1 MPKDG
6 WRLSVA
12 HARTSGRAVL
22 AEPHNAVKVSTACP
36 SSLGYC
42 RMPPEMSFR
51 FSNNPA
57 YWRDRAAEAC
67 TMASTA
73 DAEAKA
79 ILLRLANDFVR
90 LADRAEARL
99 KQEKLSTTPKDAPN
113 SWWSVGCAAA
123 RRPGS
128 SSK

>member
-1 MPKDG
+1 MF
-6 WRLSVA
+6 
-12 HARTSGRAVL
+12 
-22 AEPHNAVKVSTACP
+22 
-36 SSLGYC
+36 
-42 RMPPEMSFR
+42 FR

-57 YWRDRAAEAC
+57 YWHDRAAEAH

-99 KQEKLSTTPKDAPN
+99 KQEILSTTPRDAPN
-113 SWWSVGCAAA
+113 SVAG
-123 RRPGS
+123 
-128 SSK
+128 

>member
-1 MPKDG
+1 MPQR
-6 WRLSVA
+6 RLAISGG
-12 HARTSGRAVL
+12 HTRARRGGR
-22 AEPHNAVKVSTACP
+22 SWP
-36 SSLGYC
+36 SRTTRLRSRPPAPRLRNYS

-99 KQEKLSTTPKDAPN
+99 K
-113 SWWSVGCAAA
+113 
-123 RRPGS
+123 
-128 SSK
+128 

>member
-1 MPKDG
+1 MPKYG
-6 WRLSVA
+6 GLLSVTD
-12 HARTSGRAVL
+12 ARTSGRAVL
-22 AEPHNAVKVSTACP
+22 AEPHNAIKVSTACP
-36 SSLGYC
+36 SSLGYS

-67 TMASTA
+67 TSTA

-99 KQEKLSTTPKDAPN
+99 KQEILSTTQGMPPT
-113 SWWSVGCAAA
+113 
-123 RRPGS
+123 R
-128 SSK
+128 

>member
-1 MPKDG
+1 MF
-6 WRLSVA
+6 
-12 HARTSGRAVL
+12 
-22 AEPHNAVKVSTACP
+22 
-36 SSLGYC
+36 
-42 RMPPEMSFR
+42 FR

-57 YWRDRAAEAC
+57 YWRDRAAEVR

-99 KQEKLSTTPKDAPN
+99 KQEKLSATPRDAPT
-113 SWWSVGCAAA
+113 
-123 RRPGS
+123 R
-128 SSK
+128 

>member
-1 MPKDG
+1 MKQASVSSTDQGPTAKNSAFRGREALPAFNNG
-6 WRLSVA
+6 WYWNVLEA
-12 HARTSGRAVL
+12 WGRIR
-22 AEPHNAVKVSTACP
+22 
-36 SSLGYC
+36 G
-42 RMPPEMSFR
+42 PPEMSFR

-99 KQEKLSTTPKDAPN
+99 KQEKLSTIPKDAPN
-113 SWWSVGCAAA
+113 SVAG
-123 RRPGS
+123 
-128 SSK
+128 

>member
-1 MPKDG
+1 MF
-6 WRLSVA
+6 
-12 HARTSGRAVL
+12 
-22 AEPHNAVKVSTACP
+22 
-36 SSLGYC
+36 
-42 RMPPEMSFR
+42 FR

-57 YWRDRAAEAC
+57 YWHDRAAEAR

-99 KQEKLSTTPKDAPN
+99 KQEKLGTTPKNAPT
-113 SWWSVGCAAA
+113 
-123 RRPGS
+123 R
-128 SSK
+128 

>member
-1 MPKDG
+1 MLNNLLPC
-6 WRLSVA
+6 
-12 HARTSGRAVL
+12 
-22 AEPHNAVKVSTACP
+22 AEVCP
-36 SSLGYC
+36 SSPELF
-42 RMPPEMSFR
+42 MPPEMFFR

-67 TMASTA
+67 TMASAA

-99 KQEKLSTTPKDAPN
+99 KQEKLSATPRDAPT
-113 SWWSVGCAAA
+113 
-123 RRPGS
+123 R
-128 SSK
+128 

>member
-1 MPKDG
+1 
-6 WRLSVA
+6 
-12 HARTSGRAVL
+12 
-22 AEPHNAVKVSTACP
+22 
-36 SSLGYC
+36 
-42 RMPPEMSFR
+42 MSFR

-73 DAEAKA
+73 DVEAKT

-99 KQEKLSTTPKDAPN
+99 KQEILSTTQGMPPT
-113 SWWSVGCAAA
+113 
-123 RRPGS
+123 R
-128 SSK
+128 

>member
-1 MPKDG
+1 
-6 WRLSVA
+6 
-12 HARTSGRAVL
+12 
-22 AEPHNAVKVSTACP
+22 
-36 SSLGYC
+36 
-42 RMPPEMSFR
+42 MPPEMSFR

-113 SWWSVGCAAA
+113 SVAG
-123 RRPGS
+123 
-128 SSK
+128 